1 MNGFRAAPILRHLR
15 RLAVHQQIAVPD
27 ADLIQRYLDTGDQTA
42 FAALVG
48 RHGPMVLGV
57 CRSVLH
63 HPDDADD
70 AFQATFIV
78 LASKA
83 GSVRRRDGLAGWL
96 HGVARRVALNARAKS
111 LRRAALEREAG
122 SAMAASATDDLT
134 LGEAREI
141 LHAELAALPERFR
154 QPLVLCYLEGL
165 TQDEAAERLG
175 WSATTVKGRLQR
187 GRDKLRVRLER
198 RGIALVAA
206 LTATLTDGTLAS
218 PVSITLTETTTRI
231 ATQFATQ
238 TMTVSAAAALARD
251 VLRQMG
257 NLNGKVVSAILLT
270 MGVATAGM
278 TLWPEPPARKERFAQ
293 NPKQQPFEPRQD
305 PHGDPLP
312 DLAIARLGTLR
323 FNHGDGLSNLRFTP
337 NGKTI
342 VSMGGGTLRRW
353 DAVTG
358 KELGTFVRGEPV
370 WEEQIVLSA
379 DGTTLIS
386 LGQEPRGDTLRFW
399 NFTQQQELNRA
410 ELPGHRRV
418 TSIDIRNALSPDGRL
433 ALINKPEQVHVFEV
447 ETAKPLWTLPQTEA
461 NQQAAI
467 FAGNDLAVI
476 VDQKH
481 AIEIREAATGESVRT
496 FKQEAPAEV
505 LAASP
510 DGKWLATLEH
520 HVHAIDKFLDKDVI
534 HVWDI
539 PTGTEK
545 HQLGAR
551 PKRWYMNVLFT
562 PDSKQLLAYSM
573 GMVESE
579 LTVWDAQSGERLI
592 ELRDA
597 VGQSMAVSPDGTRLA
612 AGARSGRFS
621 IFDLKNGRPVSD
633 ETGRDLQG
641 AVVSLSARG
650 ERVLTAN
657 YKSISTWD
665 VATSR
670 RLPHGELSS
679 DFSSSASR
687 IHSSNLRY
695 ALSFV
700 RQSESDETHVLV
712 WDVAAG
718 KCLYTLRFPN
728 QWTQLSTAFSP
739 DSSTLAIWQPAKET
753 VVRLWTVQTG
763 KEVLSFKESEAGW
776 PGRLFFTPDGKTL
789 IVAGK
794 RIVGYDLASGRELF
808 SWRLEPILVKSNVGI
823 SVGGVPVDPLER
835 FPWRAF
841 VISPDATVAA
851 CIFAG
856 GFDRAPM
863 PDRLALC
870 DVLTGQ
876 IIRRWSDSGKPSN
889 NYEELAFSP
898 DGQLLASS
906 DGTMIHLWEVATAR
920 ELRTFHGHRGEIC
933 SLAFSG
939 DGQRLASASNDS
951 TVLVWDL
958 IEARRK

>member
-1 MNGFRAAPILRHLR
+1 
-15 RLAVHQQIAVPD
+15 
-27 ADLIQRYLDTGDQTA
+27 
-42 FAALVG
+42 
-48 RHGPMVLGV
+48 
-57 CRSVLH
+57 
-63 HPDDADD
+63 
-70 AFQATFIV
+70 
-78 LASKA
+78 
-83 GSVRRRDGLAGWL
+83 VRRRDSLAGWL
-96 HGVARRVALNARAKS
+96 HGVARRVALHARAKG
-111 LRRAALEREAG
+111 LRRVALEREAVP
-122 SAMAASATDDLT
+122 AMAKSTTDDLT

-165 TQDEAAERLG
+165 TQDEAAEQLG

-187 GRDKLRVRLER
+187 GRDKLRIRLER
-198 RGIALVAA
+198 RGIALTAA
-206 LTATLTDGTLAS
+206 LTATLTDRTLTS
-218 PVSITLTETTTRI
+218 PVSSTLMETT
-231 ATQFATQ
+231 ADSAAQFVSK
-238 TMTVSAAAALARD
+238 TMTGSTAAVLARG
-251 VLRQMG
+251 VLQQTG
-257 NLNGKVVSAILLT
+257 TIKGKVASAILLT
-270 MGVATAGM
+270 MGVVTACVG
-278 TLWPEPPARKERFAQ
+278 LWPQPAKKEPVAP
-293 NPKQQPFEPRQD
+293 NPKQQSLEPRQD
-305 PHGDPLP
+305 PNQDPLP
-312 DLAIARLGTLR
+312 DHALARLGTLR

-342 VSMGGGTLRRW
+342 VSKGGGTMRLW

-358 KELGTFVRGEPV
+358 KELGTFVRGDPV
-370 WEEQIVLSA
+370 WEEQVVLSA

-399 NFTQQQELNRA
+399 NLTQQQELNSV
-410 ELPGHRRV
+410 ELKIPRQV
-418 TSIDIRNALSPDGRL
+418 TSVDIRNALSPDGRL
-433 ALINKPEQVHVFEV
+433 ALINTPKQVHIFEV
-447 ETAKPLWTLPQTEA
+447 ESAKPLWQLPQTEA
-461 NQQAAI
+461 YQQAAI

-481 AIEIREAATGESVRT
+481 TIEIREATTGELVRT
-496 FKQEAPAEV
+496 FKQEAPAEI

-539 PTGTEK
+539 TTGTET
-545 HQLGAR
+545 HQLAGR
-551 PKRWYMNVLFT
+551 PKRWYMNLLFT
-562 PDSKQLLAYSM
+562 PDSKRLLAYST
-573 GMVESE
+573 GMAESE
-579 LTVWDAQSGERLI
+579 LTVWNVQSGERLL
-592 ELRDA
+592 ELHDA
-597 VGQSMAVSPDGTRLA
+597 VGQCMAVSPDGTRLA
-612 AGARSGRFS
+612 AGARYGRFS
-621 IFDLKNGRPVSD
+621 IFDLKNGRPLSD
-633 ETGRDLQG
+633 EIGRDLQG

-650 ERVLTAN
+650 ERVLSASS
-657 YKSISTWD
+657 KSISTWD
-665 VATSR
+665 VATSQ
-670 RLPHGELSS
+670 RLQHIELSS
-679 DFSSSASR
+679 DFFSNDAR
-687 IHSSNLRY
+687 IYSSNLRY
-695 ALSFV
+695 ALSFI

-718 KCLYTLRFPN
+718 KRLYTLRFPN

-739 DSSTLAIWQPAKET
+739 DSSILAVWQPAKET
-753 VVRLWTVQTG
+753 MVNLRTVQTG
-763 KEVLSFKESEAGW
+763 KEVLSFKEPKAGW
-776 PGRLFFTPDGKTL
+776 RGRLFFTPDGKTL

-794 RIVGYDLASGRELF
+794 QTAGYDLASGRERF
-808 SWRLEPILVKSNVGI
+808 SWRMEPIPVKSNVGI
-823 SVGGVPVDPLER
+823 AVGGVPQDPQER

-856 GFDRAPM
+856 GFDHAPM

-876 IIRRWSDSGKPSN
+876 IMRRWSDSGKPSN

-906 DGTMIHLWEVATAR
+906 DGMMVHLWEVATAR

-958 IEARRK
+958 AEARRR